1 MIRALSKFA
10 QNLYGGIE
18 IDTTS
23 NSGEYRDLSPFVLNA
38 TEYGS
43 KNFENLWQ
51 YSKVYNHQVDTNG
64 NPTNEWFWWRREG
77 FSDSKAHRY
86 PMGKGAI
93 PLYSIFPQSYD
104 NRMTEHLG
112 YIKARKQIYVSLYA
126 KLVRQTESYK
136 LLEFFFNSG
145 KDIILRD
152 YDAYDHIKLNMT
164 LTDVLN
170 NPNKKMGHSFVLIM
184 MLLDMISLKEE

>member
-64 NPTNEWFWWRREG
+64 NPTSEWLWWRREG